1 MYLIIVIEMRTKA
14 KPINILL
21 LNQEITRGM
30 KSLGSKALLN
40 IKNKFKL
47 IDLQM
52 QQISKIYRNNT
63 DITVAVG
70 FEAEKVAGYLIGKK
84 YKCNI
89 LYNND
94 YSENNTGSVVSRY
107 LSKNPDIDNLFIVC
121 NGVLF
126 KPKTILKTHLQ
137 NSSKIFTIDK
147 TKKNFNIGCTINDN
161 KTEHLFYDLP
171 NTWTECS
178 FLNQE
183 AITILKSVIN
193 KKNISQYYV
202 FEILNELI
210 EKVTFENITYP
221 RKNFCKLN
229 NIKDISTVKLF
240 I

>member
-1 MYLIIVIEMRTKA
+1 MYLIIVIEMRTKV

-63 DITVAVG
+63 NITVAVG

-94 YSENNTGSVVSRY
+94 YSENNAGSVVTRY
-107 LSKNPDIDNLFIVC
+107 LSKNADIENTLIVC
-121 NGVLF
+121 NGILF

-137 NSSKIFTIDK
+137 NNSKIFTIDK
-147 TKKNFNIGCTINDN
+147 TKKNFNIGCTVNEN

-171 NTWTECS
+171 NTWTECA

-183 AITILKSVIN
+183 AIKALKSIIN
-193 KKNISQYYV
+193 KKNISQYYI

-210 EKVTFENITYP
+210 EDVTFENITYP